1 MLLPLSLLF
10 VGAVLCLNGIWMSG
24 RIADREIIIIN
35 LIVAAI
41 TASVAVFSAVTAVDV
56 IGVKS
61 AALTLLFSTTYMW
74 FAFNRM
80 TGTDGRGL
88 GWFSLFVAIT
98 VVPEA
103 VVEILTAQS
112 LLALWLGLSW
122 AVWAVLW
129 FMFFV
134 LLTLQKPIANQ
145 TVMVTLFAGIF
156 TAWLPAL
163 FMLYGVLV

>member
-1 MLLPLSLLF
+1 MLMPLSLLF

-24 RIADREIIIIN
+24 RIADREIVIIN

-41 TASVAVFSAVTAVDV
+41 TTGVAIFSALTAVDV

-74 FAFNRM
+74 FAFNRL

-88 GWFSLFVAIT
+88 GWFSLLVALT
-98 VVPEA
+98 VTPEA
-103 VVEILTAQS
+103 ISQISAANSVLS
-112 LLALWLGLSW
+112 LWLGVSW

-145 TVMVTLFAGIF
+145 TVAVTLFAGIF
-156 TAWLPAL
+156 TAWLPAMV
-163 FMLYGVLV
+163 MLYGVLA

>member
-1 MLLPLSLLF
+1 MLAPLSLLF

-24 RIADREIIIIN
+24 RIADREIVIIN

-41 TASVAVFSAVTAVDV
+41 TSGVAIFSALTAVDV
-56 IGVKS
+56 LGVKS

-88 GWFSLFVAIT
+88 GWFSLLVAIT
-98 VVPEA
+98 VTPEA
-103 VVEILTAQS
+103 IVQITNANSVIS
-112 LLALWLGLSW
+112 LWLGLSW
-122 AVWAVLW
+122 GVWAVLW

-134 LLTLQKPIANQ
+134 LLTLQKPVAKQ
-145 TVMVTLFAGIF
+145 TTVITLFAGIA
-156 TAWLPAL
+156 TAWLPAML
-163 FMLYGVLV
+163 ILYGVLA

>member
-10 VGAVLCLNGIWMSG
+10 VGAVLTLNGIWMSG
-24 RIADREIIIIN
+24 RIADKEIVIIN

-41 TASVAVFSAVTAVDV
+41 TSGVAIFSALTAVDV

-88 GWFSLFVAIT
+88 GWFSLLVAVT
-98 VVPEA
+98 VTPEA
-103 VVEILTAQS
+103 IIEIAAADSILT
-112 LLALWLGLSW
+112 LWLGLSW
-122 AVWAVLW
+122 AAWAVLW

-134 LLTLQKPIANQ
+134 LLTLQKPIASQ
-145 TVMVTLFAGIF
+145 TVAVTLFSGIF
-156 TAWLPAL
+156 TAWLPAML
-163 FMLYGVLV
+163 MLYGVLV